1 MLIEFKVT
9 NFRSI
14 REEQTFSLVASNT
27 DKDLPACVID
37 RALPGLSGVKFLK
50 GAAIYGANASGKSN
64 VLAAV
69 AYAGGFVE
77 RSATRLQPG
86 DKTGAEPFKLDT
98 QSATRPS
105 EFEFTFV
112 ADGVRFVF
120 GFAATP
126 QRVVEEYLVAY
137 PKGVPQ
143 RWYQR
148 TFNASKGSYDWAKPS
163 TAFDQDQTL
172 QDKTRENSL
181 FLSVGPQFNH
191 RQLTQVFNWF
201 KSSLY
206 FIPLSAESG
215 SLSDLVA
222 TVRQITKAT
231 HRDRI
236 IHLLRSADFGVVD
249 ANLKTKDITGVEELL
264 EELTKSVSPSVVHAG
279 VENIPRSA
287 DEELTRSVS
296 ASAVLAKLAKLEKEN
311 GLETGKN
318 LEINL
323 THKAEG
329 IQPVALDFHD
339 EESAGTRRF
348 FALLGPWLD
357 ILDNGYTV
365 FIDEIETS
373 LHPVLVKELL
383 KLLLCSKNN
392 PNGAQVVFTT
402 HNPVLLDSTL
412 MRRDQVWFTEKSSTG
427 ATHLYPLTDYQ
438 PRRDEAREKGYL
450 AGRYGAIP
458 FLPEGLKL

>member
-1 MLIEFKVT
+1 MLIAFKVT

-27 DKDLPACVID
+27 DKDLPASVIERD
-37 RALPGLSGVKFLK
+37 LPGLSGVKFLK

-86 DKTGAEPFKLDT
+86 DKTGAEPFKLDK
-98 QSATRPS
+98 QSATKPS

-120 GFAATP
+120 GFAVTP
-126 QRVVEEYLVAY
+126 QRVVEEYLGAY
-137 PKGVPQ
+137 PKGLPQ

-163 TAFDQDQTL
+163 TAFNQDQSL

-215 SLSDLVA
+215 SHSDLVA
-222 TVRQITKAT
+222 TIRQITRAT
-231 HRDRI
+231 HRERI

-249 ANLKTKDITGVEELL
+249 AKLKTKDITGVEELL
-264 EELTKSVSPSVVHAG
+264 EELT
-279 VENIPRSA
+279 
-287 DEELTRSVS
+287 RSVS
-296 ASAVLAKLAKLEKEN
+296 TSAVLAKLAKIEKDN
-311 GLETGKN
+311 SLDTGKN

-329 IQPVALDFHD
+329 IQPVALDFDD

-383 KLLLCSKNN
+383 KLLFCSKNN
-392 PNGAQVVFTT
+392 PNGAQVIFTT
-402 HNPVLLDSTL
+402 HNPVLLDNAV
-412 MRRDQVWFTEKSSTG
+412 MRRDQVWFTEKSSSG

-438 PRRDEAREKGYL
+438 PRKDEALAKGYL